1 MELKIHNAAIVYLSL
16 SLFILFIG
24 IKQIPKKEVM
34 LEILLILFITFVL
47 NVLCINGLNKV
58 AWYLVT
64 FFILVPL
71 ILAFMSIFPMFIAM
85 LSKKSVKK

>member
-1 MELKIHNAAIVYLSL
+1 MKLKIHNAAIVYLSFAL
-16 SLFILFIG
+16 LILFMG
-24 IKQIPKKEVM
+24 INRIPKKEVI

-64 FFILVPL
+64 FFILVPF
-71 ILAFMSIFPMFIAM
+71 ILAVMSVLPLFVTM
-85 LSKKSVKK
+85 LGKKK